1 MTTKAYFHGASWC
14 PQCPQAKAMTER
26 ICKKRGAEFIYV
38 DIDVTPAMIDNLTSV
53 PAIMVV
59 KDNEEPVVL
68 RSSAVNPR
76 TLEVA
81 L

>member
-1 MTTKAYFHGASWC
+1 
-14 PQCPQAKAMTER
+14 MTER

-38 DIDVTPAMIDNLTSV
+38 DIDVTAPMIDNLTSV

-59 KDNEEPVVL
+59 KDNEEPIVL

-76 TLEVA
+76 TLEVV